1 VDNGFGLKKWK
12 SKYQLALK
20 QLDTMR
26 HEGIGEVLILLLDLK
41 NNKYLSFPAIY
52 VLLYHIRFGRSY
64 KPVQLTIHANRQRT

>member
-1 VDNGFGLKKWK
+1 
-12 SKYQLALK
+12 
-20 QLDTMR
+20 MR

-64 KPVQLTIHANRQRT
+64 KPIQLKIHANPQRT